1 MVPQPTLP
9 SPLVDRAR
17 KEELILQKQV
27 IFLEAASFLGQFRP
41 FEHQK
46 YVFLG
51 AASYHENDGLKAE
64 GFYAINDQLAN
75 FDRQVF
81 PSFSDQIIVFLFL
94 SSHYLD
100 LCHTGC

>member
-1 MVPQPTLP
+1 MVPQPALP

-81 PSFSDQIIVFLFL
+81 SSFSDQIISFCVP
-94 SSHYLD
+94 HYLD

>member
-1 MVPQPTLP
+1 MVPQPALP

-27 IFLEAASFLGQFRP
+27 IFLEAAFFRDSFGHLNI
-41 FEHQK
+41 K
-46 YVFLG
+46 DMCSLG

-81 PSFSDQIIVFLFL
+81 SSVSDQIIVFLCPSL
-94 SSHYLD
+94 P
-100 LCHTGC
+100 

>member
-1 MVPQPTLP
+1 MVPQPALP

-41 FEHQK
+41 LPFEHQK
-46 YVFLG
+46 YVFSG

-75 FDRQVF
+75 FDRQVL
-81 PSFSDQIIVFLFL
+81 SSVSDQIIVLL
-94 SSHYLD
+94 
-100 LCHTGC
+100 